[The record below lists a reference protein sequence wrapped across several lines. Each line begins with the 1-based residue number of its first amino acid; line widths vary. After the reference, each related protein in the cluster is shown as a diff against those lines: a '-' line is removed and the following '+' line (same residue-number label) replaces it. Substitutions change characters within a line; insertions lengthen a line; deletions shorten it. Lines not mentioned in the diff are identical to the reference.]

1 MKGAAMTDIC
11 AYCSEPIKG
20 REPRGYLG
28 DRVSHG
34 NSHQCIRALRNEI
47 ERLGELLADEIAER
61 ERIREE
67 RDEINQRAVR
77 RAIEHNDELERLREQ
92 NGLLL
97 GEIARRSEAHAK
109 RIEELEREN
118 RWMAAKIGDKEYD
131 AMREAMRELGG
142 GCRWGRIGGE

>member
-1 MKGAAMTDIC
+1 MSDIC

-61 ERIREE
+61 ERIRKE
-67 RDEINQRAVR
+67 RDEINQRAVWSS
-77 RAIEHNDELERLREQ
+77 IEHYDELKRLREV
-92 NGLLL
+92 LR
-97 GEIARRSEAHAK
+97 EIAKAEDSAGYKAAVARRALAEIRSDDES
-109 RIEELEREN
+109 
-118 RWMAAKIGDKEYD
+118 
-131 AMREAMRELGG
+131 
-142 GCRWGRIGGE
+142 